1 MNRQEF
7 IKKLQSELSKLPK
20 EEVQDIIDYY
30 NEYFDEAGAENEEAV
45 LKELGNPLKIAAQI
59 KSDFA
64 VKHLSNNKY
73 NKSGEGKKGIAAIW
87 WIILGIFTAP
97 IAFPL
102 ALAGGLLAIAI
113 LLTIGFTLLAVLFCI
128 GAFFISGIFALVIGI
143 PILFVNFANGIF
155 SVGAGLVL
163 MGGTAILGVGVV
175 LAARKLVQYI
185 ARKMDERRQTK
196 ASRKEEEQRHE

>member
-1 MNRQEF
+1 M
-7 IKKLQSELSKLPK
+7 
-20 EEVQDIIDYY
+20 
-30 NEYFDEAGAENEEAV
+30 
-45 LKELGNPLKIAAQI
+45 PLNILVI
-59 KSDFA
+59 
-64 VKHLSNNKY
+64 NKY

-155 SVGAGLVL
+155 SVGELDLVL